1 MTATCRPWLP
11 ARATTRRRGAAVA
24 RRAGPAARTRAT
36 KGASANAAA
45 AVAAM
50 RRPPEKPA
58 EQPEIRAEAPV
69 ADIAEERRA
78 RKDAI
83 KSDNAGRGATSDNTR
98 TDRPARPARD
108 DRSDRPR
115 RDDKRPPSRRRHE
128 RRHGRFR
135 RRHARLHADRRQGL
149 IFRNSPDTKKARLRA
164 FSFSTELLPSFRVRC
179 AARKVHRLEP
189 EGVLQVSGE
198 SWISTRR
205 LCARPSAVAFVA
217 IGRVGP
223 KPVTAKRR
231 ESTPCWLR

>member
-24 RRAGPAARTRAT
+24 LRAGPAARTRAT
-36 KGASANAAA
+36 VGAIASAARGRRDAAG
-45 AVAAM
+45 
-50 RRPPEKPA
+50 RREA
-58 EQPEIRAEAPV
+58 RRTGRGSRAEAPV

-83 KSDNAGRGATSDNTR
+83 KSDNAGRRRRQLRQHAGPTAPPS
-98 TDRPARPARD
+98 
-108 DRSDRPR
+108 RPR
-115 RDDKRPPSRRRHE
+115 RPFGPPSPRRQAPPPPRRRRQ

-135 RRHARLHADRRQGL
+135 RRHAGLHADRRQGL
-149 IFRNSPDTKKARLRA
+149 RLRA
-164 FSFSTELLPSFRVRC
+164 HLRTMKTAPFGAAFAAC
-179 AARKVHRLEP
+179 ADRDRA
-189 EGVLQVSGE
+189 QVSGE

-205 LCARPSAVAFVA
+205 LSARPSAVPFVA
-217 IGRVGP
+217 MGRVGP